1 MKRILYFVLTLWIF
15 LWAQVVSNHYLGG
28 TLFSVQWILLAVLH
42 FGLIRGPWVGETMGF
57 IWGLLVDASSLGLLG
72 LHAMLYALAG
82 YTAGMFRRQLDSSK
96 IWTQTIFTWM
106 ASVVYF
112 GAYVVMTRFLAAN
125 VEPFQW
131 ALLTVPVIN
140 AVFAPFVFRILE
152 YWAKTWDMAPV
163 ER

>member
-82 YTAGMFRRQLDSSK
+82 RPKSPREE
-96 IWTQTIFTWM
+96 
-106 ASVVYF
+106 ASTKSPQIKPMVS
-112 GAYVVMTRFLAAN
+112 
-125 VEPFQW
+125 
-131 ALLTVPVIN
+131 
-140 AVFAPFVFRILE
+140 
-152 YWAKTWDMAPV
+152 
-163 ER
+163 